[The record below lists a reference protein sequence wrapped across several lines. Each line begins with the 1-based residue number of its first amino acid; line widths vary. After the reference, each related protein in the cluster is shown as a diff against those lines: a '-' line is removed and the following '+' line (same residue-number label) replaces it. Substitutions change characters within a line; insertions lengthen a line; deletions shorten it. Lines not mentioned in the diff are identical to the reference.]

1 MTESVTDPSAR
12 QRAEAEARASFRR
25 TGKRTEPARLYET
38 GGLRWRFPSAM
49 NPCEAVIVNTGG
61 GVAGGDV
68 YRIGLALDEG
78 AEVAVTTPAAEK
90 IYRSDGPAARVET
103 RLSLAPRARLNW
115 LPQETILFEGA
126 SLRRRLEVDFAGDA
140 TLLVVETLVF
150 GRLAMGET
158 AVKARLAESWRI
170 RRADRLV
177 FADELRLDH
186 AAAAL
191 DRPAVGAGARAAATI
206 VAAAP
211 DVEARL
217 PELRAALEGES
228 EEVEAGASF
237 FDGLV
242 VARLVSPSP
251 DRLRARLI
259 AAILALGG
267 GEPPRLW
274 R

>member
-1 MTESVTDPSAR
+1 MSEVKGWDRSKFLSMGEVI
-12 QRAEAEARASFRR
+12 RALGPRWNRPKVLRRIQDGRLPAMKPRGRNWYFPKEPAERAIAKLRASEEGEVLDLAELERIAL
-25 TGKRTEPARLYET
+25 TM
-38 GGLRWRFPSAM
+38 LR
-49 NPCEAVIVNTGG
+49 
-61 GVAGGDV
+61 
-68 YRIGLALDEG
+68 EG
-78 AEVAVTTPAAEK
+78 RKDGEVVL
-90 IYRSDGPAARVET
+90 ET

-115 LPQETILFEGA
+115 LPRETILFEGA

-158 AVKARLAESWRI
+158 AAKARLAESWRI

-177 FADELRLDH
+177 FADELRLDR

-191 DRPAVGAGARAAATI
+191 DRPAVGAGARAAAMI

-211 DVEARL
+211 AVEARL
-217 PELRAALEGES
+217 PDLRAALEGES

-237 FDGLV
+237 FDGIV

-251 DRLRARLI
+251 ARLRERLI